1 MTPWLTAMATTVLLS
16 LLAGGCRPNEA
27 PESAEASVSPP
38 QLDADLAAKKGDAR
52 RVFIANHGK
61 LIGAMSGFAWVAGG
75 EGTLFQVPNPC
86 DEKSCFK
93 GTDNALCARGTIP
106 AVRCAGT
113 GASASSCNWE
123 SDWGAKIGLD
133 VGRPGER
140 WGPAAPASFSIE
152 YTGGPM
158 RLTAH
163 RASDPPG
170 KDYCV
175 DRYTSGAFV
184 SAARFRSQCWLG
196 QGEVLSDFESVD
208 KVGLQIPSAS
218 DGIAFDYCISAIWT
232 QSSPDFAQPTPS
244 PTTPSPIGD

>member
-1 MTPWLTAMATTVLLS
+1 MTALLS
-16 LLAGGCRPNEA
+16 LLAGGCRPHEA
-27 PESAEASVSPP
+27 SESPEASVSSPP
-38 QLDADLAAKKGDAR
+38 LDADVAAAKGDAR

-61 LIGAMSGFAWVAGG
+61 LVGAMSGFAWVAGG

-93 GTDNALCARGTIP
+93 GTGNALCTRGTIP
-106 AVRCAGT
+106 ALRCVDQ
-113 GASASSCNWE
+113 GASATSCNWE
-123 SDWGAKIGLD
+123 ANWGAKMGLN
-133 VGRPGER
+133 VSRPGEP

-163 RASDPPG
+163 RSSDPPD

-175 DRYTSGAFV
+175 DRYDSGAMV
-184 SAARFRSQCWLG
+184 SAARFRTRCWIG
-196 QGEVLSDFESVD
+196 QGEVLSDFASVD

-218 DGIAFDYCISAIWT
+218 DPIAFDYCISAIWT
-232 QSSPDFAQPTPS
+232 QSRPGAP
-244 PTTPSPIGD
+244 